1 MISITDVAKEF
12 CDQGCGFAFISVA
25 RDHRHQN
32 LRVFMRLLRKGRVM
46 NTDIRPFNMMEQV
59 VDFSLM
65 ELMQKSKMCT
75 CERCC
80 ADVRAIV
87 LNSLPPKYVVTR
99 VGEAMLQFELLTPQM
114 QAAVV
119 SEIMI
124 AIEKVNRNPRHSS
137 SD

>member
-1 MISITDVAKEF
+1 
-12 CDQGCGFAFISVA
+12 
-25 RDHRHQN
+25 
-32 LRVFMRLLRKGRVM
+32 M

-137 SD
+137 ID

>member
-1 MISITDVAKEF
+1 MEKE
-12 CDQGCGFAFISVA
+12 
-25 RDHRHQN
+25 
-32 LRVFMRLLRKGRVM
+32 
-46 NTDIRPFNMMEQV
+46 IRPFNMMEQV
-59 VDFSLM
+59 VDIRLM
-65 ELMQKSKMCT
+65 ELMNKSKMCV

-114 QAAVV
+114 QAVVV

-124 AIEKVNRNPRHSS
+124 AIEKVCRNPRHSAPT
-137 SD
+137 D

>member
-1 MISITDVAKEF
+1 MNSATKVA
-12 CDQGCGFAFISVA
+12 DLRLYWLPVTIGI
-25 RDHRHQN
+25 RT

-137 SD
+137 ID